1 MKRVLFLL
9 LIYLTITCSAQAAAL
24 SESKAVFQLGSDK
37 YILNDK
43 EQIMDTIPFLSN
55 GRALIPVR
63 YLAHAC
69 GIEDSN
75 ISWDPVN
82 QKVTLNLDGN
92 NLQLR
97 VGSKQLFDNGQ
108 TADMDTAPLIM
119 SDRVFLP
126 ARWVAEAYDYQ
137 VGWNQASKT
146 VIIYAR
152 GDTKPAAPEQSA
164 VLLVNKTHPL
174 TKVYA
179 PGTLEDFQGYQ
190 IAKSIKNSLQ
200 ALFIAAG
207 KQSIN
212 LTVNSGYRDAERQQ
226 QIFDEVV
233 SELGLQ
239 AAKATVA
246 LPGFSEHQTGLAVDI
261 GVDTYDYTW
270 LKVNS
275 WRYGFIQRYPEG
287 GEEITGYAYEPWHFR
302 YVGVPVASFMHVNNI
317 QTLEDFVDTYIGQ

>member
-1 MKRVLFLL
+1 MKRALLFLF
-9 LIYLTITCSAQAAAL
+9 IFFTITCNAQASAL
-24 SESKAVFQLGSDK
+24 PENRAVFQLGNDK

-63 YLAHAC
+63 CLAHAC

-75 ISWDPVN
+75 ISWDPGTK
-82 QKVTLNLDGN
+82 KVTLNLEGKY
-92 NLQLR
+92 LQLK
-97 VGSKQLFDNGQ
+97 VGSKQLIKNGEK
-108 TADMDTAPLIM
+108 ADMDAAPLII

-137 VGWNQASKT
+137 VEWNQASKA

-152 GDTKPAAPEQSA
+152 GDIKPAAPDRPA
-164 VLLVNKTHPL
+164 VLLVNKVHPL
-174 TKVYA
+174 PAAYK
-179 PGTLEDFQGYQ
+179 PGNLEDFNGYQ
-190 IAKSIKNSLQ
+190 ISKSIKNSLQ
-200 ALFIAAG
+200 TLFMAAG

-212 LTVNSGYRDAERQQ
+212 LTVNSGYRDAEMQQ
-226 QIFDEVV
+226 QIFDERI
-233 SELGLQ
+233 SQLGVQ
-239 AAKATVA
+239 AAKAAAA

-261 GVDTYDYTW
+261 GDDSNNYYW

-287 GEEITGYAYEPWHFR
+287 SEAITGYNYEPWHFR
-302 YVGVPVASFMHVNNI
+302 YVGIPVASFMHANNV
-317 QTLEDFVDTYIGQ
+317 QTLEEFVDTFIGE